1 MWFFRRNRAPHAV
14 PLWRRYRSFFRPN
27 IAADVDDELRF
38 HLEMRI
44 ADFERRGHSREEAER
59 LAHARFGEVSGVR
72 DWLTRHDRQRQRT
85 ADRMEIMDSLMQDIR
100 YAARRLTQRPGF
112 ALTVVLVLGLGIGAA
127 TTMFSA
133 VDAALLRPLP
143 FQHDDHL
150 VTLDGID
157 FPVREFTGPHEAD
170 INDARALRNVFT
182 AVSA

>member
-1 MWFFRRNRAPHAV
+1 MSFFRRNRSPNPV

-59 LAHARFGEVSGVR
+59 LAHARFGEVGEVR
-72 DWLTRHDRQRQRT
+72 DWLTQHDRQRQR
-85 ADRMEIMDSLMQDIR
+85 AAERLEIMDSLMQDIR
-100 YAARRLTQRPGF
+100 YAARRLSQRPGF

-143 FQHDDHL
+143 FQRDDRL
-150 VTLDGID
+150 VVVHSITI
-157 FPVREFTGPHEAD
+157 PVRESMSTRPSVEIED
-170 INDARALRNVFT
+170 VRA
-182 AVSA
+182 